1 MNDQL
6 PMVSATRSAICS
18 PAVRDQIMLAI
29 DVFDRT
35 VIVFVADPQAF
46 PFGPQHAAAI
56 YSIGRVV

>member
-1 MNDQL
+1 
-6 PMVSATRSAICS
+6 
-18 PAVRDQIMLAI
+18 MLAI